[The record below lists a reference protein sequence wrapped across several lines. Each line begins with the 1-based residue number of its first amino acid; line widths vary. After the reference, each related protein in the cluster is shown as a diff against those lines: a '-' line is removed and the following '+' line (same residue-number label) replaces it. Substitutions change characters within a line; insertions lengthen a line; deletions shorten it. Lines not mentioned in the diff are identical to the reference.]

1 MKHMDRAE
9 ALIERLLNSMR
20 TIAVIGAS
28 PRPTRH
34 SNTVVRYLHKA
45 GYDVIP
51 VRPDR
56 ATVGD
61 LPTYGRLEDVA
72 GPVDLVVI
80 FRRPDAGIV
89 HVREAVA
96 KRAEAV
102 WFQPGAWSREA
113 EDEARRQ
120 ELTVVKDRCIM
131 EDHRH
136 LLGAV
141 GEAGAGHPQK
151 TGVHVRRRK
160 RTFED
165 NRRRPEDDGYVAGGG
180 GGHSAGGGVRA
191 VVDEKKMTK
200 GRPSPRLGPFKHK
213 PT

>member
-1 MKHMDRAE
+1 MKHMDRVE
-9 ALIERLLNSMR
+9 ALVERLLRRTR

-34 SNTVVRYLHKA
+34 SSEVVRYLHKA
-45 GYDVIP
+45 GYDVVP

-56 ATVGD
+56 AQVGD
-61 LPTYGRLEDVA
+61 LPTYARLEDVA

-102 WFQPGAWSREA
+102 WFPPGAWSREA
-113 EDEARRQ
+113 EDAARSQ
-120 ELTVVKDRCIM
+120 ELTVIKDRCIM

-136 LLGAV
+136 LFGAI
-141 GEAGAGHPQK
+141 GEARAGHPQK

-160 RTFED
+160 PAFED
-165 NRRRPEDDGYVAGGG
+165 NRLRPEDDGYVATGGG
-180 GGHSAGGGVRA
+180 GRSAGGGVRA
-191 VVDEKKMTK
+191 VLDEKKMTK
-200 GRPSPRLGPFKHK
+200 GRPSPRRGPFKHK
-213 PT
+213 RM